1 MKKEVLIKNIKAGAG
16 NPLVFIGGPC
26 VIENE
31 KMLFSTAAEIKKITE
46 ELDIPF
52 ILKSSYK
59 KANRTSVNS
68 FTGIGD
74 RAALDILR
82 SAAEKYDVPCLTDIH
97 TIEEAQ
103 MAAEYTDVLQIPAF
117 LSRQTEL
124 LVAAGETG
132 KVINIKKG
140 QFMAPEDIGHAVKK
154 VESTGNERI
163 MVTERGVSFGYHNL
177 VVDMKGLVVM
187 GKFGYPVVM
196 DATHAVQIPSK
207 GDKSEGQPEFIP
219 ALARAAVATGIDV
232 LFMEVHP
239 DPANAMS
246 DAASQYPLHKLRN
259 FLSGIKELD
268 ALVKKLNLTEV

>member
-1 MKKEVLIKNIKAGAG
+1 MKKEVQIKDIKAGAG

-31 KMLFSTAAEIKKITE
+31 KVLYDTATGIKKITD
-46 ELDIPF
+46 ELGIPF

-59 KANRTSVNS
+59 KANRTSVSS

-74 RAALDILR
+74 KEALGILR
-82 SAAEKYDVPCLTDIH
+82 FTAKELGVPCLTDIH
-97 TIEEAQ
+97 TIEEAKL
-103 MAAEYTDVLQIPAF
+103 AADYTDVLQIPAF

-124 LVAAGETG
+124 LIAAGETG
-132 KVINIKKG
+132 KVVNIKKG
-140 QFMAPEDIGHAVKK
+140 QFMAPEDIRHAIKK
-154 VESTGNERI
+154 VESTGNEKI

-219 ALARAAVATGIDV
+219 ALARAAVATGVDV

-239 DPANAMS
+239 DPANALS
-246 DAASQYPLHKLRN
+246 DAASQFPLHKLKN
-259 FLSGIKELD
+259 FLAGIKELD
-268 ALVKKLNLTEV
+268 NLVKKLNLTEI